1 MDNDLTISTH
11 KNIFNFINIIEIKK
25 LLIHNPQLSILFE
38 MLCLHINNI
47 IQSDSKYGLSKSSPI

>member
-1 MDNDLTISTH
+1 MNNDLTISNN
-11 KNIFNFINIIEIKK
+11 KDIFNFLNINEIKK

-47 IQSDSKYGLSKSSPI
+47 IQSDSKYYLSKSSPI

>member
-1 MDNDLTISTH
+1 MNNDLTISNN
-11 KNIFNFINIIEIKK
+11 KDIFNLLNINEIKK

-47 IQSDSKYGLSKSSPI
+47 IQSDSKYYLSKSSPI

>member
-1 MDNDLTISTH
+1 MNNDLTISNN
-11 KNIFNFINIIEIKK
+11 KDIFNFLNINEIKK

-47 IQSDSKYGLSKSSPI
+47 IQSDSKYYLSK

>member
-1 MDNDLTISTH
+1 MENKNKNEND
-11 KNIFNFINIIEIKK
+11 IFNYIDIVKIKK

-47 IQSDSKYGLSKSSPI
+47 IQSGSKYDLSVSSPV